1 MPCLGLW
8 VFFHKTGVTQI
19 RSSFKERM
27 KKMRKNLE
35 SPKSGGINRSVLSDR
50 KKWKIIF
57 SILIMIGYGMFWWW
71 MEREPLDDASPRL
84 LEEKRFKEIVPYHY
98 QDNRFYFW
106 GDTGYR
112 KGYYVFDLEQGR
124 LFRRNWSRKYS
135 NTQEVH
141 DLGFG
146 QRVWVFSSS
155 KNRFLL
161 LVDHLGKQILL
172 ANHLLPG
179 KQPLSVSPRKDAF
192 VFAEKKGKE
201 ISIKLYRLQQR
212 KMMTVMKG
220 TFQKQFEKR
229 QWVQWSSKGGFFL
242 VDGRHVYRTKDG
254 KKVRTLPGQEGAWSN
269 AGTDLAYITRG
280 NRPSQETSLL
290 GNKVVIWNAE
300 TGDEQVIYESE
311 PEKWI
316 LRRISWDPDGR
327 YLAFPV
333 GQKEN
338 GGLQFQEVHVTDGKL
353 FHYVEKEQN
362 LLPYRLENVLL
373 SKGGNYLSYS
383 ANGILKLIN
392 LKTQESQVYDVYT
405 QEQQDQTEYIRYD
418 PQGVW
423 LSQTHEILFVARNM
437 EEKRVYWTDYRVK
450 GFYLSS
456 HRDRILVMEEE
467 KKGHKLRL
475 IQLGKDGRPH
485 LPSDN

>member
-1 MPCLGLW
+1 
-8 VFFHKTGVTQI
+8 
-19 RSSFKERM
+19 
-27 KKMRKNLE
+27 
-35 SPKSGGINRSVLSDR
+35 
-50 KKWKIIF
+50 
-57 SILIMIGYGMFWWW
+57 
-71 MEREPLDDASPRL
+71 
-84 LEEKRFKEIVPYHY
+84 
-98 QDNRFYFW
+98 
-106 GDTGYR
+106 
-112 KGYYVFDLEQGR
+112 
-124 LFRRNWSRKYS
+124 
-135 NTQEVH
+135 
-141 DLGFG
+141 
-146 QRVWVFSSS
+146 
-155 KNRFLL
+155 
-161 LVDHLGKQILL
+161 
-172 ANHLLPG
+172 
-179 KQPLSVSPRKDAF
+179 
-192 VFAEKKGKE
+192 
-201 ISIKLYRLQQR
+201 
-212 KMMTVMKG
+212 MKG

-437 EEKRVYWTDYRVK
+437 EEKRVYWTDNRVK